1 MKDLSDHL
9 AIEDI
14 DPEETSR
21 VTVMIGAMKP
31 MTSGHFTL
39 IRNAIEDSQAP
50 EGVVKAKET
59 YVLVSMQDRIKKG
72 ELPVRGETAISA
84 LNLYK
89 KPLRDLFSSSDQEK
103 IHIVFC
109 HSQKF
114 GRENL
119 ERVSE
124 MTKMIN
130 DFEEFFSSLG
140 NVFVSVQEVRSG
152 PPDFLLELAK
162 SRPKDQFILYTGVDD
177 LNKYQYFK
185 KFTTNVDFAGF
196 ERFEGGISGTR
207 VRSLMQSDRGSE
219 GFSDE
224 ELSGAFPPGV
234 DPAAVRS
241 HYRGAAGLDP
251 LSEIKLRKLIRESIK
266 RNLLWR

>member
-1 MKDLSDHL
+1 M
-9 AIEDI
+9 
-14 DPEETSR
+14 SR

-31 MTSGHFTL
+31 MTSGHYTL
-39 IRNAIEDSQAP
+39 IENAIEDSQAP
-50 EGVVKAKET
+50 EGVTKADET

-84 LNLYK
+84 LKDLYTDA
-89 KPLRDLFSSSDQEK
+89 LTDLFSLSGQK
-103 IHIVFC
+103 KVNLVFC

-114 GRENL
+114 GRENP
-119 ERVSE
+119 ERVAD
-124 MTKMIN
+124 MTGMIN
-130 DFEEFFSSLG
+130 DFNSLFSSLG
-140 NVFVSVQEVRSG
+140 NVDVSVQEVRSG
-152 PPDFLLELAK
+152 PPDVLMQLAE
-162 SRPKDQFILYTGVDD
+162 SRPGDQFILYTGVDD

-185 KFTTNVDFAGF
+185 KYAPNVDFAGF

-219 GFSDE
+219 GFSEE

-241 HYRGAAGLDP
+241 HYRGAADLDP
-251 LSEIKLRKLIRESIK
+251 LSETKLRKLIRESIK
-266 RNLLWR
+266 RRMKWL